1 MGHKRLEKK
10 ILLLILCIAIA
21 LGNITI
27 AHAGQ
32 DTLSADPVN
41 RQTEEAAPLKDREQ
55 TGQAE
60 EDGTRTVI
68 INGEEVP
75 LSEGENITKND
86 NTGLIYVGLFAGILV
101 LAGAREYVVRKRSK

>member
-1 MGHKRLEKK
+1 M
-10 ILLLILCIAIA
+10 
-21 LGNITI
+21 
-27 AHAGQ
+27 
-32 DTLSADPVN
+32 
-41 RQTEEAAPLKDREQ
+41 KDREQ

-60 EDGTRTVI
+60 EDSTRTVI

-101 LAGAREYVVRKRSK
+101 LAGAREYIVRKRIK

>member
-10 ILLLILCIAIA
+10 ILPLILCIAIA

-27 AHAGQ
+27 AHAEQ
-32 DTLSADPVN
+32 DTLSVDPVN
-41 RQTEEAAPLKDREQ
+41 RQTEEAASSKDREQ

-101 LAGAREYVVRKRSK
+101 LAGAREYVVRKRIK